1 MREIKVGDRV
11 NAIKEPT
18 KWLTEER
25 LGGNKNLLVKR
36 IEETG
41 GWYHLTTKS
50 SKEVVC
56 TYREY
61 IELSHKINKIRRIK

>member
-25 LGGNKNLLVKR
+25 LGG
-36 IEETG
+36 
-41 GWYHLTTKS
+41 TKI
-50 SKEVVC
+50 
-56 TYREY
+56 Y
-61 IELSHKINKIRRIK
+61 